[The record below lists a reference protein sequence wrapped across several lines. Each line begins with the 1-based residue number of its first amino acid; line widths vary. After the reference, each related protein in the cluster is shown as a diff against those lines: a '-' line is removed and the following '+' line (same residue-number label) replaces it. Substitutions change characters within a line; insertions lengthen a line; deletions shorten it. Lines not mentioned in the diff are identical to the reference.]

1 MVEIPDDILD
11 RLYELPPEQ
20 FIAARD
26 EAVEAARRAGDR
38 ATATAIGK
46 LRRPT
51 VGAWLVNLLA
61 RGEPELLG
69 DLLTLGEQL
78 RRAQH
83 DLRGDQ
89 MRELSVQRRAAIGG
103 LVGQA
108 RRLAL
113 EAGRSARDNLPLAE
127 VEATLTAA
135 LAEPEVA
142 DVVRSG
148 TLTKTVGYAG
158 FGETPRPRLRV
169 IDGGRPAEPPP
180 TPVEPAGRSGR
191 EAPDRRAE
199 AEARAA
205 EAAEAART
213 RAKEAQAELRRAA
226 EAEQEAARAFTELTR
241 QLEDLRERHAQAQL
255 VLRQARLR
263 LKAAQRAVA
272 RTGT

>member
-1 MVEIPDDILD
+1 MVEVPDEILD
-11 RLYELPPEQ
+11 ELYQLPPER

-26 EAVEAARRAGDR
+26 DAVEAARRAGDR

-61 RGEPELLG
+61 HQAPELLG
-69 DLLTLGEQL
+69 DLLTLGDQL

-83 DLRGDQ
+83 DLRGDE
-89 MRELSVQRRAAIGG
+89 MRELSGKRRAAIGG

-108 RRLAL
+108 RRLAVQ
-113 EAGRSARDNLPLAE
+113 AGRSARDNLPLAE

-135 LAEPEVA
+135 LAEPDVA
-142 DVVRSG
+142 EAVRSG

-169 IDGGRPAEPPP
+169 IEGGRPAEPPP
-180 TPVEPAGRSGR
+180 AKDRAPEK
-191 EAPDRRAE
+191 PDRRAE

-205 EAAEAART
+205 EAART
-213 RAKEAQAELRRAA
+213 RAKQAQEELRSATA
-226 EAEQEAARAFTELTR
+226 GEQEAARAFAELTA
-241 QLEDLRERHAQAQL
+241 QLEDVRERHAQAQL

-263 LKAAQRAVA
+263 LKAAQRAAA
-272 RTGT
+272 RTGA